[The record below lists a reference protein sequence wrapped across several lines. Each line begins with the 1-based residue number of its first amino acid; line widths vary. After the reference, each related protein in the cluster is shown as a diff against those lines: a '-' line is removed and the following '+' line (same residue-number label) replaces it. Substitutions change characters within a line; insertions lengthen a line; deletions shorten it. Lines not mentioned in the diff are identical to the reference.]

1 MPYLISWI
9 LPLIGKQHKLIR
21 TLGTT
26 KAQTQSATKWA
37 SVVPSSWGGVAAGI
51 KKISAQPTLAPK
63 TGWSLTSHM
72 PAEADFFL
80 MAAPYRLARV
90 PPPVR
95 SNKEGFAAFSLCRVH
110 PSSRGGDYARPK
122 SILEKTSNDTSVS
135 LWFRTYITRLL
146 ISPCG
151 YGIHH
156 GSKAPQHQHIERKIA
171 LITHDNPIGLAA
183 CTNQRGGREF
193 DRLPQRL
200 QLF

>member
-1 MPYLISWI
+1 MSDRS
-9 LPLIGKQHKLIR
+9 PLLVRRGRLRHQENFGEAHLSAADGVVAHKSKFRCERRL
-21 TLGTT
+21 
-26 KAQTQSATKWA
+26 
-37 SVVPSSWGGVAAGI
+37 
-51 KKISAQPTLAPK
+51 
-63 TGWSLTSHM
+63 
-72 PAEADFFL
+72 FL
-80 MAAPYRLARV
+80 MAAPYRACAGSAPRPLQQG
-90 PPPVR
+90 
-95 SNKEGFAAFSLCRVH
+95 GFAAFSLCRVH